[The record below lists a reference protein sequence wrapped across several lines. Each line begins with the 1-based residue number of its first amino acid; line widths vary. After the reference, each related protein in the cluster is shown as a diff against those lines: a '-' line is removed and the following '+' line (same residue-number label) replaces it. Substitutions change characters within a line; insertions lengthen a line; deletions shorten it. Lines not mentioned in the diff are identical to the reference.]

1 MFKISREPLK
11 VWWPVTVRM
20 PAEDGTE
27 LTFDIRLQYTV
38 PVVLKDVPSGEKVAD
53 RIIDWDGIV
62 DEAGSPMP
70 FNAENLEAA
79 MSHEFLSRA
88 AFRGLMEI
96 YNGEHVR
103 KN

>member
-38 PVVLKDVPSGEKVAD
+38 PVVLKDVPSGEKVAVH
-53 RIIDWDGIV
+53 RPGG
-62 DEAGSPMP
+62 AQGR
-70 FNAENLEAA
+70 AERRESRRPHHRLGWHRRRSRFAHA
-79 MSHEFLSRA
+79 VQCRKPRSGHEP
-88 AFRGLMEI
+88 
-96 YNGEHVR
+96 
-103 KN
+103 